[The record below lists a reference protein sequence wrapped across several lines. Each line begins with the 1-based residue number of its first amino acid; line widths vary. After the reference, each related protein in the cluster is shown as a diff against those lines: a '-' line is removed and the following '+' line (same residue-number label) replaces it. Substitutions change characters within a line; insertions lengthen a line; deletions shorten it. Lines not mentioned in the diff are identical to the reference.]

1 MSLEPVSRFPCV
13 SARSRDGRKSRRH
26 VCAVDGGLLPH
37 RAVVGVKRAPAG
49 ARRGRVLRGRH
60 FAVGVFASA
69 TPPPKCSPRPSPH
82 THTLGWPRV
91 RSEAVCAAGG
101 PGLERAPSRG
111 PGSWRLPRMCG
122 TTFYDGFL
130 APGSKPPVG
139 RAGRQPSEKPR
150 RLGGEAVSSP
160 RVCTRGG
167 SPSGLTP
174 PDGEALQGSRPFK
187 SRA

>member
-1 MSLEPVSRFPCV
+1 MSLGPVSRFPCV

-101 PGLERAPSRG
+101 PGLEHAPSRG

-150 RLGGEAVSSP
+150 RLAGEAVSSP
-160 RVCTRGG
+160 RVCTRGAPRLV
-167 SPSGLTP
+167 SPP
-174 PDGEALQGSRPFK
+174 
-187 SRA
+187 